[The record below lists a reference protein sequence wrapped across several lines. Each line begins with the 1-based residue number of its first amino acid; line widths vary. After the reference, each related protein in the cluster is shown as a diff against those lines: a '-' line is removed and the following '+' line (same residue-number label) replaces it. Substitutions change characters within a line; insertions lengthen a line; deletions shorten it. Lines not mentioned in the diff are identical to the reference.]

1 MLPRTIA
8 NYGGAPQ
15 NEEAITDPTS
25 EWDAPFAGRLFED
38 TAQATRSIGF
48 TWFSFVTTLT
58 AATVTVA
65 AGNVAVAG
73 LFGSG
78 TPQKP
83 TVSKT
88 GTGVYV
94 LTWATEFEDALANVV
109 GMESVT
115 ETQSVVFTFSSGLNV
130 MGATNGTA
138 RVTALASNVVT
149 VEVYDTSN
157 AASDLGGTAT
167 ISGYLR

>member
-94 LTWATEFEDALANVV
+94 LTWATEFEDALATLRRAGSV
-109 GMESVT
+109 GHRQEA
-115 ETQSVVFTFSSGLNV
+115 E
-130 MGATNGTA
+130 A
-138 RVTALASNVVT
+138 
-149 VEVYDTSN
+149 
-157 AASDLGGTAT
+157 
-167 ISGYLR
+167 